1 MRDEWPALRLGE
13 SEGPLESCG
22 FPETSRRGG
31 PGFPVTVF
39 LLRQGDLADVL
50 ASPAGT
56 GFEDR
61 GRKHPARSLF
71 DCFRQRGGSQAL
83 RAEYRDPG
91 QAERGLRALL
101 HRASRRARPAV
112 YLVGIPEEVFERL
125 RQRAPTI
132 RAIVAAG
139 RADESADL
147 RVLLS
152 RLDGMTVPE
161 ALVERYCGSSPQAE
175 LVRRL
180 TLVAARTRDPVL
192 ILGETGTGKEVVARA
207 IHDVGPDRS
216 QPFVAV
222 NCSAIPADLFESEV
236 FGHRRGAFTGAVRDK
251 PGFWAVADGGTL
263 FLDEIGDLTP
273 AHQAKILRTVE
284 SGRYL
289 PIGST
294 TEMKGRARI
303 IAATHHDLERMV
315 AAGHFREDLYFRL
328 FNFRIRT
335 PALREHPE
343 DIPAIAERFW
353 KTIAPE
359 DSDGLPAPATDALK
373 SYYWPGNA
381 RELRAFLSNLWLF
394 AGSKPIDADL
404 VHAVF
409 RTRQAHPSVRRFD
422 A

>member
-13 SEGPLESCG
+13 SDGPLQSCC
-22 FPETSRRGG
+22 FPETSRRSGIL
-31 PGFPVTVF
+31 PPVTAF
-39 LLRQGDLADVL
+39 FLRQGDLEDIL
-50 ASPAGT
+50 GSPGGG

-61 GRKHPARSLF
+61 GRKHSARSLF
-71 DCFRQRGGSQAL
+71 NCFRHRGGNQAL

-101 HRASRRARPAV
+101 HHAARLTRPAV

-125 RQRAPTI
+125 RQRVPAMRGIP
-132 RAIVAAG
+132 AAG
-139 RADESADL
+139 GADESADL

-152 RLDGMTVPE
+152 RLDGVTVPE
-161 ALVERYCGSSPQAE
+161 SLVERYRGSSAQAE

-222 NCSAIPADLFESEV
+222 NCSAIPADLFESEI

-289 PIGST
+289 PVGST
-294 TEMKGRARI
+294 TEVKGRARI

-343 DIPAIAERFW
+343 DIPAIADRFW
-353 KTIAPE
+353 KTIAQGEPGE
-359 DSDGLPAPATDALK
+359 LPAAATEALK

-394 AGSKPIDADL
+394 AGSQPIDADL

-409 RTRQAHPSVRRFD
+409 RTRQTHPSFRGLD